1 MTRRTIVVLGAAAL
15 VLSACS
21 TPEDGT
27 PTPTGGATSP
37 VPSSSAG
44 QNPGP
49 DVPKVSEPVD
59 LAKFRAAP
67 CDALTSTQAQDLI
80 GPKVEATPRNESAGP
95 ACEWSTPGT
104 SRPTVNVIFG
114 KGPDGGTAAVYAAKG
129 KAYKLVEPLEPI
141 EGYPVTAYGVIDR
154 RAEGGC
160 NVALGTS
167 DTESITVTAEQ
178 SEGNIGKK
186 DPCDAARLA
195 AISVLATL
203 RAAK

>member
-1 MTRRTIVVLGAAAL
+1 MTRRTILVFGAAAL

-21 TPEDGT
+21 TPNDGT
-27 PTPTGGATSP
+27 PTPSGGATSP

-44 QNPGP
+44 QVPGP
-49 DVPKVSEPVD
+49 DVPKVGEPID
-59 LAKFRAAP
+59 LARFRQAP

-95 ACEWSTPGT
+95 ACAWVTPST
-104 SRPTVNVIFG
+104 SRPMVNVVFG
-114 KGPDGGTAAVYAAKG
+114 KGPDGGMAAVYGAKG
-129 KAYKLVEPLEPI
+129 KAYKLVEPLESI

-154 RAEGGC
+154 RAQGGC
-160 NVALGTS
+160 SVALGTS
-167 DTESITVTAEQ
+167 DTETVGVAAEQ

-203 RAAK
+203 RAAN